1 MRNLLLVIG
10 LLAVGSAV
18 HAAEARVY
26 KWVSPDGEVFFGDS
40 VPPEYSELRKEVV
53 NDHGVVVDEISGKK
67 SADQIAAEHR
77 AEELRQQ
84 QLIQERADAALLATY
99 LSVQEIEMHRDRRVE
114 LFRAQARVT
123 ELYLRNLKRRLGKL
137 EREASR
143 FQPYSDDPDA
153 PMVDA
158 SLVADIDET
167 ESIIARHEGNL
178 SQFRADERQIIA
190 RFEDDISRFK
200 RLRKIPH

>member
-10 LLAVGSAV
+10 LLTVGSAA

-40 VPPEYSELRKEVV
+40 VPPEYSELKKEVV

-67 SADQIAAEHR
+67 SAEQIAAEHR
-77 AEELRQQ
+77 AEEMRQQ
-84 QLIQERADAALLATY
+84 QLIQERADQALLATY

-114 LFRAQARVT
+114 LFKAQARVT
-123 ELYLRNLKRRLGKL
+123 ELYLRNLKRQLGKL

-143 FQPYSDDPDA
+143 FQPYSDDPNA
-153 PMVDA
+153 PMIDA
-158 SLVADIDET
+158 SLVAQIDET
-167 ESIIARHEGNL
+167 QEVIARHEGNL
-178 SQFRADERQIIA
+178 SQFREDERQIIA
-190 RFEDDISRFK
+190 RFEDDIDRFK
-200 RLRKIPH
+200 RLRGMH

>member
-10 LLAVGSAV
+10 LLTMGAAAM
-18 HAAEARVY
+18 AAEARVY

-40 VPPEYSELRKEVV
+40 VPPEYSELKKEVI

-67 SADQIAAEHR
+67 TAEQLAAERR

-84 QLIQERADAALLATY
+84 QLIQERADQALLATY

-114 LFRAQARVT
+114 LFKAQARVT
-123 ELYLRNLKRRLGKL
+123 ELYLRNLKRQLGKL

-143 FQPYSDDPDA
+143 YKPYSDDPNA
-153 PMVDA
+153 PMVEA
-158 SLVADIDET
+158 SLVAAIEET
-167 ESIIARHEGNL
+167 EAVIARHEGNL
-178 SQFRADERQIIA
+178 SQFREDERQIIA
-190 RFEDDISRFK
+190 RFEDDIDRFK
-200 RLRKIPH
+200 RLRGMQ